1 MTPDATESFSI
12 RAAELRDVTAIVQLI
27 RERAE
32 FEHLA
37 HLLQRFGA

>member
-1 MTPDATESFSI
+1 MTADAPESFSI
-12 RAAELRDVTAIVQLI
+12 RNAELRDVTAIVQLI

>member
-1 MTPDATESFSI
+1 MTADASEYFSI
-12 RAAELRDVTAIVQLI
+12 RNAELRDVTAIVQLI